1 MIEHPRIVLE
11 TLSIEALDMRP
22 AQNEIRARYGRGYHL
37 SDDCL
42 RDVAALWG
50 IGPEHECINSSGV
63 FIPYER
69 IELAKGRCRAEIRT
83 VRTPSGL
90 WAMDISYAAAIC
102 GGGASPSVWNGTA
115 FFSEAD
121 ARAAGLQALITR
133 FRAIIAE
140 GGSDASEARQL
151 IALLEA
157 ERTPSLRC
165 SKAKKFASCGPGAFA
180 QERFTRSGAR
190 VCA

>member
-1 MIEHPRIVLE
+1 MELPRIRLAP
-11 TLSIEALDMRP
+11 LGIEALDMRP
-22 AQNEIRARYGRGYHL
+22 AQNEIRARYGRGYHVN
-37 SDDCL
+37 DDCL

-50 IGPEHECINSSGV
+50 IGPEHACISDSGV

-83 VRTPSGL
+83 VRAPSGL

-102 GGGASPSVWNGTA
+102 GGAASPSVWNGTA

-121 ARAAGLQALITR
+121 ARGAGIQALIMR

-157 ERTPSLRC
+157 ERKPQL
-165 SKAKKFASCGPGAFA
+165 ALF
-180 QERFTRSGAR
+180 
-190 VCA
+190 